1 MTAIPKAQRLAVFER
16 DKGVCKKCKVDT
28 EELSRGL
35 DEVEKQLVK
44 MGEHT
49 AFQARQAIKTRLVLL
64 GYKPQS
70 ELWEAHHVEAQA
82 HGGEHDLDNLETLCV
97 PCHTKET
104 AMQSGSDA
112 KAARA
117 KNKAKKTPGPVKDA
131 KRKNKAPNVKIP
143 GVNAPVWSL

>member
-16 DKGVCKKCKVDT
+16 DKGVCKKCGRDTGELQELLAQIIASDLEDSTKVK
-28 EELSRGL
+28 
-35 DEVEKQLVK
+35 VEKAFK
-44 MGEHT
+44 KRMKEMGFTKNH
-49 AFQARQAIKTRLVLL
+49 
-64 GYKPQS
+64 
-70 ELWEAHHVEAQA
+70 LWEAHHKDAQA
-82 HGGEHDLDNLETLCV
+82 HGGEHDLSNLETLCV

-112 KAARA
+112 KAVRA